1 MPQGD
6 SDKNKRQGTR
16 KKVKEAK
23 EKAQGQLSLRA
34 MVLDRI
40 ETDVVH
46 RQTVVY
52 TGEREQ
58 TLFRMRCLILIGN
71 VNLVRQMWLL
81 IVGLQYFDSW
91 ALVDNLRIKKL
102 AEQGNRPGDLGS

>member
-1 MPQGD
+1 MF
-6 SDKNKRQGTR
+6 
-16 KKVKEAK
+16 
-23 EKAQGQLSLRA
+23 LRA

-71 VNLVRQMWLL
+71 VNLVSQMWLL

-91 ALVDNLRIKKL
+91 ALVDNLRIKNWPNK
-102 AEQGNRPGDLGS
+102 GIDLGTWGANFRKVI